1 MEPLPSKPMAVDT
14 VTQREELQ
22 LAGEEA
28 VKLVLVAMFPVEFL
42 LVVHLRLELTATR

>member
-1 MEPLPSKPMAVDT
+1 MEHLPSKRMAVDT

-22 LAGEEA
+22 LVVEAA
-28 VKLVLVAMFPVEFL
+28 VKLVLVAMFPAEFL